1 MTFVIKVLSILG
13 ALGSFYLGSVF
24 TVAGMLLFLLGIDP
38 VVVVVLLL
46 IGLALML
53 VAMVVAYQAGRA
65 RERTWQ
71 KITRLPAWK
80 PSPTRLLR

>member
-1 MTFVIKVLSILG
+1 MTKMLSILG

-38 VVVVVLLL
+38 IVVVVLLV

-53 VAMVVAYQAGRA
+53 VAMIVAYQAGRA
-65 RERTWQ
+65 RERIWQ
-71 KITRLPAWK
+71 KTERLPAWK
-80 PSPTRLLR
+80 PLPTRLLR